1 MKPYYL
7 AVDIGASSGRHVL
20 GWMENGKLCMEEI
33 YRFENGM
40 ELRDGVLCWDV
51 EGLFSQILEG
61 MKRCREAGKIPVSM
75 GIDTWAV
82 DFVLLDKE
90 DRILGKTAG
99 YRDRRTEGMDG
110 AVCRIFP
117 EEELYARTGIQNQI
131 FYTSYQLMAVK
142 EKEPEILEQAESFL
156 MIPDY
161 FHFRLTGVKK
171 QEYTNATT
179 TQLVSAGSGQ
189 WDYPLIRR
197 LGYPEKLFG
206 PLSMPGTVVGELSPE
221 IQSLVGFSCQV
232 VLPATHD
239 TGSAVLAVP
248 SNEEDVLYISS
259 GTWSLMG
266 TERKKADCSP
276 ASMAANFTNEGGYG
290 FRFRYLKNIMG
301 LWMIQSV
308 RREFEQKYSY
318 QEICDRASRETIPS
332 VVDCNDGRFLAPES
346 MIREVKEACRESGQ
360 PVPET
365 PWQISAVIYNSLAR
379 CYGETAEEIEKL
391 TGRRYPCI
399 HVVGGG
405 ANADYLNQLTAAYT
419 GRKVYAGPSEAT
431 AIGNLTA
438 QMLQGGVFADVG
450 EARDCIFRSFAVR
463 IFAPQ
468 ERKG

>member
-1 MKPYYL
+1 MN
-7 AVDIGASSGRHVL
+7 
-20 GWMENGKLCMEEI
+20 M
-33 YRFENGM
+33 
-40 ELRDGVLCWDV
+40 
-51 EGLFSQILEG
+51 
-61 MKRCREAGKIPVSM
+61 
-75 GIDTWAV
+75 
-82 DFVLLDKE
+82 
-90 DRILGKTAG
+90 
-99 YRDRRTEGMDG
+99 
-110 AVCRIFP
+110 
-117 EEELYARTGIQNQI
+117 
-131 FYTSYQLMAVK
+131 
-142 EKEPEILEQAESFL
+142 
-156 MIPDY
+156 
-161 FHFRLTGVKK
+161 
-171 QEYTNATT
+171 
-179 TQLVSAGSGQ
+179 
-189 WDYPLIRR
+189 
-197 LGYPEKLFG
+197 
-206 PLSMPGTVVGELSPE
+206 
-221 IQSLVGFSCQV
+221 
-232 VLPATHD
+232 D

-391 TGRRYPCI
+391 TGCRYPCI